1 MSRYAHCTQQQL
13 ISRVEQLETTIRSV
27 ASAPNELERKARIE
41 MALAEVEGRKPE
53 HWAQEYMDY
62 ATSESEQ
69 YF

>member
-1 MSRYAHCTQQQL
+1 MSRYAHYTQQQL
-13 ISRVEQLETTIRSV
+13 ISQIEQMETTIRSL
-27 ASAPNELERKARIE
+27 AAAANELERKARIE

-62 ATSESEQ
+62 VTSESEQ